1 LGVTWLWYFSQWRDD
16 WLNVGLRGW
25 KQVIGPWWVWKNA
38 DGHGGMVLNQS
49 SDAASPENMG
59 LTPLRFAKITLLAR
73 ALTSTTSQVVETFF
87 TDHAGRFISPS
98 WPPATGDSAAGQYAL
113 NVTVAGQN
121 VESAFMDIPADWP
134 KTFSAFSFLHHQYR
148 GGWLSLRRDLPFP
161 SLTVLSRSEKMSGDL
176 SILGR
181 VLGAGASLESS
192 WISWLIT
199 ALLCSSVWGGVF
211 NWLMALFFAAIGFS
225 REYQKRKLTVW
236 PIVADSVK
244 PDQWLIITS
253 KVLPALSW
261 CVPTTQKTACLPA
274 QLTQV
279 IATEI
284 QGVAT
289 KQTTGTLALASAE
302 KAAAQA
308 LQCYLN

>member
-1 LGVTWLWYFSQWRDD
+1 MVWQPNEPLVVS
-16 WLNVGLRGW
+16 LNVMVGVASQLS
-25 KQVIGPWWVWKNA
+25 VA
-38 DGHGGMVLNQS
+38 D
-49 SDAASPENMG
+49 
-59 LTPLRFAKITLLAR
+59 T
-73 ALTSTTSQVVETFF
+73 
-87 TDHAGRFISPS
+87 
-98 WPPATGDSAAGQYAL
+98 PPATGGSAAGQYAL
-113 NVTVAGQN
+113 SVTAAGQTT
-121 VESAFMDIPADWP
+121 ELQFMDAPTDWP

-192 WISWLIT
+192 WISWLIA
-199 ALLCSSVWGGVF
+199 ALLCSSVWGGVL
-211 NWLMALFFAAIGFS
+211 NWLMALFFATVGFS
-225 REYQKRKLTVW
+225 REYQKRKLNVW
-236 PIVADSVK
+236 PIATDSVK

-253 KVLPALSW
+253 KALPALSW
-261 CVPTTQKTACLPA
+261 CVPTTQKTVRLPA

-279 IATEI
+279 ITAEI
-284 QGVAT
+284 QGVTT

-302 KAAAQA
+302 KTTAQA